1 MRAVVG
7 VRMEAQIESRL
18 FTYAQAA
25 SYLNVSPWTIRGLVW
40 DGAVPFVRL
49 GRRHMIDK
57 TDLDKAIDAMK
68 TREGTDGKG
77 QSRGHCKTR

>member
-1 MRAVVG
+1 
-7 VRMEAQIESRL
+7 MEAQIESRL
-18 FTYAQAA
+18 FTIAQAA

-57 TDLDKAIDAMK
+57 TDLDKAIDRLK
-68 TREGTDGKG
+68 TREGCEGSGKK
-77 QSRGHCKTR
+77 RGKRIAS